1 MSLKKVYIYRMTHME
16 NIPHILKHGIT
27 HKGSPNANPRFK
39 AIGDSSL
46 IDFRKT
52 KTVKISESRVGLGIR
67 EKIILGDFIPFYL
80 GLRTP
85 MLYVIQKGGNFVPNP
100 TSAENIV
107 YCVSSVQKIIDEN
120 LTFFFSD
127 GHATNGLSK
136 FYSKTKVFDIED
148 LVDFKA
154 ANAKYWKDENDLD
167 LKRRKEAEFLVKED
181 IPASCI
187 LGFAC
192 YNEDAKDKLL
202 KMGIL
207 KKRVIVKPNF
217 YFDI

>member
-1 MSLKKVYIYRMTHME
+1 ME
-16 NIPHILKHGIT
+16 NIPHMLEHGIT
-27 HKGSPNANPRFK
+27 HKNSPNANPHFK
-39 AIGDSSL
+39 PIGDSSL
-46 IDFRKT
+46 IDYRKN
-52 KTVKISESRVGLGIR
+52 KTVIISDGKVGFDTTNTIV
-67 EKIILGDFIPFYL
+67 LGDYIPFYF

-85 MLYVIQKGGNFVPNP
+85 MLYVVQKGGNFVPHP
-100 TSAENIV
+100 TPAENIV
-107 YCVSSVQKIIDEN
+107 YCVSSVQRIIDEK

-136 FYSKTKVFDIED
+136 FYSKAKVSDIKD
-148 LVDFKA
+148 LIDFEA

-192 YNEDAKDKLL
+192 YNDQAKDNLL
-202 KMGIL
+202 KMDIL
-207 KKRVIVKPNF
+207 KKRIIIKPNF
-217 YFDI
+217 YFNI